1 MNPFWEQVGYVTMF
15 ICGIG
20 LLLAIVLSLVYHRIS
35 AKTNAYWED
44 RRKLL
49 TMDEGDY
56 QPHPSELHEFEEERE
71 QLRAKVAEAERLL
84 KREEVTR
91 WIGLVLLYASTLAG
105 GVALVI
111 GGYRAFV

>member
-44 RRKLL
+44 KRKLFS
-49 TMDEGDY
+49 MDEGY
-56 QPHPSELHEFEEERE
+56 YEPHPSEQAEFEEERE
-71 QLRAKVAEAERLL
+71 ALRAKVAAAERLL
-84 KREEVTR
+84 VWEQGIR
-91 WIGLVLLYASTLAG
+91 WVGLVLLYASTLAG
-105 GVALVI
+105 GVALVV